1 MTTTTI
7 VLLIVA
13 IIAIVIS
20 FVITPGDNAEDA
32 EEKTTP
38 GLQEELTE
46 ADKKHLRKLTDNY
59 VNEYSKK
66 KIKEIVKGKV
76 ESTVNDEVNRRGA
89 KLTEE
94 LSGNV
99 KDSVKDYYVEIAE
112 SLEGTKS
119 EAAELLSKV
128 SEKEK
133 DVKISLNLVDEYKTG
148 LEKMKTELTDI
159 ETRLGETESRIDD
172 KLANLENAVDAGVR
186 VVPSDYE
193 EEADEDEEAE
203 EQGVGCG
210 EDDSPVI
217 EAGHDYSEDALVR
230 TNETEIRVNFPTVGA
245 TDATLR
251 ADVINRTG
259 GTVTMAGI
267 TVYSDMGEVIATDY
281 QACSQSGGDFS
292 ITYSLRSDLGLVLE
306 RGRTYYYRFAVMND
320 GELFTHDSADFRTV
334 EVDDTFAFELMQ
346 PEISENLAVVSAK
359 VMNPSGAHATIAG
372 CRIYTPQGALMG
384 EQEIGIDTTD
394 SQFTLSF
401 DFDNDGEKLPE
412 AKDYE
417 FQVYIRYN
425 GETYTSNYGSFTT
438 LP

>member
-1 MTTTTI
+1 MKENETGRSRSLRLAAAALIMT
-7 VLLIVA
+7 LIMMMTAACGSEDTGVSVSSVPSHSSSSLSSEGSQPEPSSDSSYSNDTNCYDNSESNYYNNYDYSEENNYEYEYVEDDTSSA
-13 IIAIVIS
+13 SDSSSSDPYVDEDYDDY
-20 FVITPGDNAEDA
+20 FVDEEDCDDEFYVAEDEEYEDDCYVA
-32 EEKTTP
+32 ED
-38 GLQEELTE
+38 EEYE
-46 ADKKHLRKLTDNY
+46 DDCY
-59 VNEYSKK
+59 V
-66 KIKEIVKGKV
+66 
-76 ESTVNDEVNRRGA
+76 A
-89 KLTEE
+89 
-94 LSGNV
+94 
-99 KDSVKDYYVEIAE
+99 
-112 SLEGTKS
+112 
-119 EAAELLSKV
+119 
-128 SEKEK
+128 
-133 DVKISLNLVDEYKTG
+133 
-148 LEKMKTELTDI
+148 
-159 ETRLGETESRIDD
+159 
-172 KLANLENAVDAGVR
+172 
-186 VVPSDYE
+186 
-193 EEADEDEEAE
+193 EDEEAE

-230 TNETEIRVNFPTVGA
+230 TNETEIRVNYPTVGA

>member
-1 MTTTTI
+1 MKENETGRSRSLRLAAAALIMT
-7 VLLIVA
+7 LIMMMTAACGGEDTGVSVSSVPSHSSSSLSSEGSQPEPSSDSSYSNDTNCYDNSESNYYNNYDYSEENNYEYEYVEDDTSSA
-13 IIAIVIS
+13 SDSSSSDPYVDEDYDDY
-20 FVITPGDNAEDA
+20 FVDEEDCDDEFYVAEDEEYEDDCYVA
-32 EEKTTP
+32 ED
-38 GLQEELTE
+38 EEYE
-46 ADKKHLRKLTDNY
+46 DDCY
-59 VNEYSKK
+59 V
-66 KIKEIVKGKV
+66 
-76 ESTVNDEVNRRGA
+76 A
-89 KLTEE
+89 
-94 LSGNV
+94 
-99 KDSVKDYYVEIAE
+99 
-112 SLEGTKS
+112 
-119 EAAELLSKV
+119 
-128 SEKEK
+128 
-133 DVKISLNLVDEYKTG
+133 
-148 LEKMKTELTDI
+148 
-159 ETRLGETESRIDD
+159 
-172 KLANLENAVDAGVR
+172 
-186 VVPSDYE
+186 
-193 EEADEDEEAE
+193 EDEEAE

-230 TNETEIRVNFPTVGA
+230 TNETEIRVNYPTVGA

>member
-1 MTTTTI
+1 MKENETGRSRSLRLAAAALIMT
-7 VLLIVA
+7 LIMMMTAACGSEDTGVSVSSVPSHSSSSLSSEGSQPEPSSDSSYSNDTNCYDNSESNYYNNYDYSEENNYEYEYVEDDTSSA
-13 IIAIVIS
+13 SDSSSSDPYVDEDYDDY
-20 FVITPGDNAEDA
+20 FVDEEDCDDEFYVAEDEEYEDDCYVA
-32 EEKTTP
+32 ED
-38 GLQEELTE
+38 EEYE
-46 ADKKHLRKLTDNY
+46 DDCY
-59 VNEYSKK
+59 V
-66 KIKEIVKGKV
+66 
-76 ESTVNDEVNRRGA
+76 A
-89 KLTEE
+89 
-94 LSGNV
+94 
-99 KDSVKDYYVEIAE
+99 
-112 SLEGTKS
+112 
-119 EAAELLSKV
+119 
-128 SEKEK
+128 
-133 DVKISLNLVDEYKTG
+133 
-148 LEKMKTELTDI
+148 
-159 ETRLGETESRIDD
+159 
-172 KLANLENAVDAGVR
+172 
-186 VVPSDYE
+186 
-193 EEADEDEEAE
+193 EDEEAE

-230 TNETEIRVNFPTVGA
+230 TNETEIRVNYPTVGA

-334 EVDDTFAFELMQ
+334 EVDDTFAFELIQ

>member
-1 MTTTTI
+1 MKENETGRSRSLRLAAAALIMT
-7 VLLIVA
+7 LIMMMTAACGSEDTGVSVSSVPSHSSSSLSSEGSQPEPSSDSSYSNDTNCYDNSESNYYNNYDYSEENNYEYEYVEDDTSSA
-13 IIAIVIS
+13 SDSSSSDPYVDEDYDDY
-20 FVITPGDNAEDA
+20 FVDEEDCDDEFYVAEDEEYEDDCYVA
-32 EEKTTP
+32 ED
-38 GLQEELTE
+38 EEYE
-46 ADKKHLRKLTDNY
+46 DDCY
-59 VNEYSKK
+59 V
-66 KIKEIVKGKV
+66 
-76 ESTVNDEVNRRGA
+76 A
-89 KLTEE
+89 
-94 LSGNV
+94 
-99 KDSVKDYYVEIAE
+99 
-112 SLEGTKS
+112 
-119 EAAELLSKV
+119 
-128 SEKEK
+128 
-133 DVKISLNLVDEYKTG
+133 
-148 LEKMKTELTDI
+148 
-159 ETRLGETESRIDD
+159 
-172 KLANLENAVDAGVR
+172 
-186 VVPSDYE
+186 
-193 EEADEDEEAE
+193 EDEEAE

-230 TNETEIRVNFPTVGA
+230 TNETEIRVNYPTVGA

-267 TVYSDMGEVIATDY
+267 TVSSDMGEVIATDY

>member
-1 MTTTTI
+1 MKKNETGRSRSLRLAAAALIMT
-7 VLLIVA
+7 LIMMMTAACGSEDTGVSVSSVPSHSSSSLSSEGSQPEPSSDSSYSNDTNCYDNSESNYYNNYDYSEENNYEYEYVEDDTSSA
-13 IIAIVIS
+13 SDSSSSDPYVDEDYDDY
-20 FVITPGDNAEDA
+20 FVDEEDCDDEFYVAEDEEYEDDCYVA
-32 EEKTTP
+32 ED
-38 GLQEELTE
+38 EEYE
-46 ADKKHLRKLTDNY
+46 DDCY
-59 VNEYSKK
+59 V
-66 KIKEIVKGKV
+66 
-76 ESTVNDEVNRRGA
+76 A
-89 KLTEE
+89 
-94 LSGNV
+94 
-99 KDSVKDYYVEIAE
+99 
-112 SLEGTKS
+112 
-119 EAAELLSKV
+119 
-128 SEKEK
+128 
-133 DVKISLNLVDEYKTG
+133 
-148 LEKMKTELTDI
+148 
-159 ETRLGETESRIDD
+159 
-172 KLANLENAVDAGVR
+172 
-186 VVPSDYE
+186 
-193 EEADEDEEAE
+193 EDEEAE

-230 TNETEIRVNFPTVGA
+230 TNETEIRVNYPTVGA

-334 EVDDTFAFELMQ
+334 EVDDTFAFELIQ

>member
-1 MTTTTI
+1 MKKNETGRSRSLRLAAAALIMT
-7 VLLIVA
+7 LIMMMTAACGSEDTGVSVSSVPSHSSSSLSSEGSQPEPSSDSSYSNDTNCYDNSESNYYNNYDYSEENNYEYEYVEDDTSSA
-13 IIAIVIS
+13 SDSSSSDPYVDEDYDDY
-20 FVITPGDNAEDA
+20 FVDEEDCDDEFYVAEDEEYEDDCYVA
-32 EEKTTP
+32 ED
-38 GLQEELTE
+38 EEYE
-46 ADKKHLRKLTDNY
+46 DDCY
-59 VNEYSKK
+59 V
-66 KIKEIVKGKV
+66 
-76 ESTVNDEVNRRGA
+76 A
-89 KLTEE
+89 
-94 LSGNV
+94 
-99 KDSVKDYYVEIAE
+99 
-112 SLEGTKS
+112 
-119 EAAELLSKV
+119 
-128 SEKEK
+128 
-133 DVKISLNLVDEYKTG
+133 
-148 LEKMKTELTDI
+148 
-159 ETRLGETESRIDD
+159 
-172 KLANLENAVDAGVR
+172 
-186 VVPSDYE
+186 
-193 EEADEDEEAE
+193 EDEEAE

-230 TNETEIRVNFPTVGA
+230 TNETEIRVNYPTVGA

>member
-1 MTTTTI
+1 MKKNETGRSRSLRLAAAALIMT
-7 VLLIVA
+7 LIMMMTAACGSEDTGVSVSSVPSHSSSSLSSEGSQPEPSSDSSYSNDTNCYDNSESNYYNNYDYSEENNYEYEYVEDDTSSA
-13 IIAIVIS
+13 SDSSSSDPYVDEDYDDY
-20 FVITPGDNAEDA
+20 FVDEEDCDDEFYVAEDEEYEDDCYVA
-32 EEKTTP
+32 ED
-38 GLQEELTE
+38 EEYE
-46 ADKKHLRKLTDNY
+46 DDCY
-59 VNEYSKK
+59 V
-66 KIKEIVKGKV
+66 
-76 ESTVNDEVNRRGA
+76 A
-89 KLTEE
+89 
-94 LSGNV
+94 
-99 KDSVKDYYVEIAE
+99 
-112 SLEGTKS
+112 
-119 EAAELLSKV
+119 
-128 SEKEK
+128 
-133 DVKISLNLVDEYKTG
+133 
-148 LEKMKTELTDI
+148 
-159 ETRLGETESRIDD
+159 
-172 KLANLENAVDAGVR
+172 
-186 VVPSDYE
+186 
-193 EEADEDEEAE
+193 EDEEAE

-230 TNETEIRVNFPTVGA
+230 TNETEIRVNYPTVGA

-306 RGRTYYYRFAVMND
+306 RGRTYYYRFAVIND

>member
-1 MTTTTI
+1 MKENETGRSRSLRLAAAALIMT
-7 VLLIVA
+7 LIMMMTAACGSEDTGVSVSSVPSHSSSSLSSEGSQPEPSSDSSYSNDTNCYDNSESNYYNNYDYSEENNYKYEYVEDDTSSA
-13 IIAIVIS
+13 SDSSSSDPYVDEDYDDY
-20 FVITPGDNAEDA
+20 FVDEEDCDDEFYVAEDEEYEDDCYVA
-32 EEKTTP
+32 ED
-38 GLQEELTE
+38 EEYE
-46 ADKKHLRKLTDNY
+46 DDCY
-59 VNEYSKK
+59 V
-66 KIKEIVKGKV
+66 
-76 ESTVNDEVNRRGA
+76 A
-89 KLTEE
+89 
-94 LSGNV
+94 
-99 KDSVKDYYVEIAE
+99 
-112 SLEGTKS
+112 
-119 EAAELLSKV
+119 
-128 SEKEK
+128 
-133 DVKISLNLVDEYKTG
+133 
-148 LEKMKTELTDI
+148 
-159 ETRLGETESRIDD
+159 
-172 KLANLENAVDAGVR
+172 
-186 VVPSDYE
+186 
-193 EEADEDEEAE
+193 EDEEAE

-230 TNETEIRVNFPTVGA
+230 TNETEIRVNYPTVGA

>member
-1 MTTTTI
+1 MKENETGRSRSLRLAAAALIMT
-7 VLLIVA
+7 LIMMMTAACGGEDTGVSVSSVPSHSSSSLSSEGSQPQPSSDSSYSNDTNCYDNSESNYYNNYDYSEENNYEYEYVEDDTSSA
-13 IIAIVIS
+13 SDSSSSDPYVDEDYDDY
-20 FVITPGDNAEDA
+20 FVDEEDCDDEFYVAEDEEYEDDCYVA
-32 EEKTTP
+32 ED
-38 GLQEELTE
+38 EEYE
-46 ADKKHLRKLTDNY
+46 DDCY
-59 VNEYSKK
+59 V
-66 KIKEIVKGKV
+66 
-76 ESTVNDEVNRRGA
+76 A
-89 KLTEE
+89 
-94 LSGNV
+94 
-99 KDSVKDYYVEIAE
+99 
-112 SLEGTKS
+112 
-119 EAAELLSKV
+119 
-128 SEKEK
+128 
-133 DVKISLNLVDEYKTG
+133 
-148 LEKMKTELTDI
+148 
-159 ETRLGETESRIDD
+159 
-172 KLANLENAVDAGVR
+172 
-186 VVPSDYE
+186 
-193 EEADEDEEAE
+193 EDEEAE

-230 TNETEIRVNFPTVGA
+230 TNETEIRVNYPTVGA

>member
-1 MTTTTI
+1 MSFI
-7 VLLIVA
+7 GKRDVRSSGRLRSGNSSLLLLISPAKPSSDSSYSNDTNCYDNSESNYYNNYDYSEENNYEYEYVEDDTSSA
-13 IIAIVIS
+13 SDSSSSDPYVDEDYDDY
-20 FVITPGDNAEDA
+20 FVDEEDCDDEFYVAEDEEYEDDCYVA
-32 EEKTTP
+32 ED
-38 GLQEELTE
+38 EEYE
-46 ADKKHLRKLTDNY
+46 DDCY
-59 VNEYSKK
+59 V
-66 KIKEIVKGKV
+66 
-76 ESTVNDEVNRRGA
+76 A
-89 KLTEE
+89 
-94 LSGNV
+94 
-99 KDSVKDYYVEIAE
+99 
-112 SLEGTKS
+112 
-119 EAAELLSKV
+119 
-128 SEKEK
+128 
-133 DVKISLNLVDEYKTG
+133 
-148 LEKMKTELTDI
+148 
-159 ETRLGETESRIDD
+159 
-172 KLANLENAVDAGVR
+172 
-186 VVPSDYE
+186 
-193 EEADEDEEAE
+193 EDEEAE

-230 TNETEIRVNFPTVGA
+230 TNETEIRVNYPTVGA